1 MPVPGYHIMSLASL
15 LLSLLS
21 CNYFRLFFGDSPLCP
36 GKGKQWPFRA
46 HDSEPDCIRSPREAL
61 GRVLPASLHPDFL
74 PVIGVTGPMASSA
87 IFTPT
92 LFDDDKSRCV
102 LSDWPTSSPLPL
114 PLHCIIM
121 FIFGSCVR
129 VTCPSSCTL
138 RCLGS
143 SGTCYSAVACNRPL
157 ITPLSAL
164 DATPGIQHA

>member
-1 MPVPGYHIMSLASL
+1 MPDPGYHIMSLASL

-21 CNYFRLFFGDSPLCP
+21 CNYFWLFFAGSLLYP

-46 HDSEPDCIRSPREAL
+46 HDSEDDCIRSREAL
-61 GRVLPASLHPDFL
+61 GRVLPASLHADFL

-114 PLHCIIM
+114 PLHGIIM
-121 FIFGSCVR
+121 FIFGSCVQ
-129 VTCPSSCTL
+129 VTCPSSCAL
-138 RCLGS
+138 CCLGS
-143 SGTCYSAVACNRPL
+143 SGTC
-157 ITPLSAL
+157 
-164 DATPGIQHA
+164 